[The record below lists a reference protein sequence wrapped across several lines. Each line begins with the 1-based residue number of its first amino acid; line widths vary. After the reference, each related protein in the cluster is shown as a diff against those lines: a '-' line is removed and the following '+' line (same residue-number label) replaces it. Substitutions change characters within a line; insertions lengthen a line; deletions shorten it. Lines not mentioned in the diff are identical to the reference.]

1 MLEAEITTSRS
12 RNWLFVL
19 AGTLEFLKIFEEG
32 DASSVI
38 RSITT
43 RKQSTNAA
51 ASLSAIGQ
59 ASVVCVAVAAARFPS
74 NAPLAKF
81 IGTAIVVVWA
91 LVKEFWFDKNFEDA
105 VTRGSDIEDF
115 LYYIVGATA
124 ALLILWGS

>member
-1 MLEAEITTSRS
+1 MPQHLYLR
-12 RNWLFVL
+12 LVKPQL
-19 AGTLEFLKIFEEG
+19 
-32 DASSVI
+32 SV
-38 RSITT
+38 
-43 RKQSTNAA
+43 
-51 ASLSAIGQ
+51 SLSLNEVAQASHVAIG
-59 ASVVCVAVAAARFPS
+59 AAVVALAAARFPS